1 MKKLK
6 NYLPNKILF
15 LFIFLLIAQT
25 TKSQVVN
32 EKILLDEITKELR
45 CMTCQSQTIYES
57 ESDFSQQ
64 IKNEI
69 AEQIKKNKTK
79 KEIIDFLVERYGEY
93 IILKP
98 KFDKKNLVLWLFP
111 FLLLLV
117 SMGIFYLKLRKN
129 KINKRY
135 Y

>member
-45 CMTCQSQTIYES
+45 CMTCQNQTIYES
-57 ESDFSQQ
+57 NSEFSNN
-64 IKNEI
+64 IKIEI
-69 AEQIKKNKTK
+69 LKQLNNGKTK
-79 KEIIDFLVERYGEY
+79 KEIINFMIDRYGEY
-93 IILKP
+93 IVFKP
-98 KFDKKNLVLWLFP
+98 LFNAKNLFLWIFP
-111 FLLLLV
+111 FVILII
-117 SMGIFYLKLRKN
+117 SIFILFFKVRKN
-129 KINKRY
+129 
-135 Y
+135 

>member
-98 KFDKKNLVLWLFP
+98 KFDKKNLFLWIAP
-111 FLLLLV
+111 FILLISSL
-117 SMGIFYLKLRKN
+117 GIFFIKLRKN
-129 KINKRY
+129 
-135 Y
+135 

>member
-98 KFDKKNLVLWLFP
+98 KFDKKNLFLWIAPFVLLISS
-111 FLLLLV
+111 L
-117 SMGIFYLKLRKN
+117 GIFFIKLRKN
-129 KINKRY
+129 
-135 Y
+135 

>member
-25 TKSQVVN
+25 TKSQIVN

-98 KFDKKNLVLWLFP
+98 KFDKKNLFLWIAPFVLLISS
-111 FLLLLV
+111 L
-117 SMGIFYLKLRKN
+117 GIFFIKLRKN
-129 KINKRY
+129 
-135 Y
+135 